1 MKRGKDARDS
11 KGGPIDPNAAKEV
24 PALLF
29 SMVEKSPGAFV
40 LRFVSNEDLIEDL
53 RAQGALETFLEDAD
67 QLYADFRK
75 RFENPTSER
84 PN

>member
-1 MKRGKDARDS
+1 MKRGKNVRDS
-11 KGGPIDPNAAKEV
+11 QGVPVDRSAAKEV
-24 PALLF
+24 PALIF

-40 LRFVSNEDLIEDL
+40 LRFVSNDDLIEDS
-53 RAQGALETFLEDAD
+53 RRQAALETFLNDAD

-84 PN
+84 TN